1 MDSHAILDN
10 RISTTKTVRY
20 RSPAEIFTE
29 TQVIEM
35 KKVYCLYRV
44 STTHQ
49 VEYSQNT
56 DGDIPMQKTACHEFA
71 DRQGWTIFKEFYE
84 KGVSGYKVSA
94 NDRDAIQDL
103 KKAAEKGEFEILL
116 VFKFDRLG
124 RIESETPFILEW
136 FVAHGIEMWST
147 KEGQQK
153 IETRTD
159 KLINFLRFWQAGTES
174 ENTSQRV
181 TTAMRQMVQT
191 GQYVGGVTPYG
202 YCTVKSGKISKH
214 GRELQ
219 QLMIHEQEAEVV
231 RMIFEK
237 TVHEG
242 YGSHRMSQYLSDHGY
257 RTHNGARFQCNSINR
272 ILSNSIYCGYIR
284 FGEVIS
290 PRRED
295 LQIIDDNL
303 IMAAQYIL
311 GQRREKEHDK
321 RHIAMNTKG
330 HTLLSGN
337 LFCGHCGSHMIAS
350 SWWDRYTRADGTKVD
365 RKRYRYL
372 CYHKARK
379 LCECEGAS
387 AYTSDRIDAAILDLI
402 RTYLERIKTTPKDL
416 AIERKYRQ
424 HLKELQTRK
433 RQLEKEH
440 EAISR
445 RLQGL
450 TDEIGRSLTGDS
462 RFDTD
467 TLADAIKR
475 AREDLTRNEELLA
488 KCAQELTEQAT
499 LTEGLDGKYE
509 QFRSWA
515 EVFDRASREEQ
526 KMIVCQLIQRV
537 EIRKGYEITVDFNP
551 TYEQFLG
558 ETETNKENA
567 SNKETQKEPERDA
580 G

>member
-1 MDSHAILDN
+1 
-10 RISTTKTVRY
+10 
-20 RSPAEIFTE
+20 
-29 TQVIEM
+29 M
-35 KKVYCLYRV
+35 KKIYCLYRV

-56 DGDIPMQKTACHEFA
+56 DGDIPMQRTACHEFA
-71 DRQGWTIFKEFYE
+71 ERQGWTIVKEFYE
-84 KGVSGYKVSA
+84 KGISGYKVSA

-103 KKAAEKGEFEILL
+103 KKAAEKKEFDVLL

-153 IETRTD
+153 IESRTD
-159 KLINFLRFWQAGTES
+159 KLINYLRFWQAGTES

-181 TTAMRQMVQT
+181 TTAMRQMVQA

-202 YCTVKSGKISKH
+202 YRTVKSGRISKH
-214 GRELQ
+214 GRDLH
-219 QLMIHEQEAEVV
+219 QLEINETEAEAV
-231 RMIFEK
+231 RTIFQK

-242 YGSHRMSQYLSDHGY
+242 YGSYRMSQYLNDHGY
-257 RTHNGARFQCNSINR
+257 RTHNGAKFQCNSVNR
-272 ILSNSIYCGYIR
+272 ILSNPIYCGYIK

-290 PRRED
+290 PRCEN
-295 LQIIDDNL
+295 LQIIDDDL
-303 IMAAQYIL
+303 FMAAQYIL
-311 GQRREKEHDK
+311 EQRRERAHDK
-321 RHIAMNTKG
+321 RHIAINTKG

-337 LFCGHCGSHMIAS
+337 IFCGHCGSHMIAS
-350 SWWDRYTRADGTKVD
+350 SWWDHYTKVDGTKVD

-372 CYHKARK
+372 CYHKSRK

-402 RTYLERIKTTPKDL
+402 HTYLERIKTTPKDL
-416 AIERKYRQ
+416 AIERRYQQR
-424 HLKELQTRK
+424 LKELKIRK

-440 EAISR
+440 EAIAR

-450 TDEIGRSLTGDS
+450 TDEIGRALTGDS
-462 RFDTD
+462 RFDAD
-467 TLADAIKR
+467 TLSLAINN
-475 AREDLTRNEELLA
+475 AREELKQNEELSA
-488 KCAQELTEQAT
+488 KCVQQLTEQSA

-515 EVFDRASREEQ
+515 EIFDSASREEQ
-526 KMIVCQLIQRV
+526 KMIACQLIQRV
-537 EIRKGYEITVDFNP
+537 EIKKGY
-551 TYEQFLG
+551 
-558 ETETNKENA
+558 
-567 SNKETQKEPERDA
+567 
-580 G
+580 

>member
-1 MDSHAILDN
+1 
-10 RISTTKTVRY
+10 
-20 RSPAEIFTE
+20 
-29 TQVIEM
+29 M

-49 VEYSQNT
+49 VEYSQNS

-71 DRQGWTIFKEFYE
+71 EKQGWMIVKEFYE
-84 KGVSGYKVSA
+84 KGISGYKVSA

-103 KKAAEKGEFEILL
+103 KKAAEKGEFDILL

-136 FVAHGIEMWST
+136 FVARGIEVWST

-181 TTAMRQMVQT
+181 TTAMRQMVQA

-202 YCTVKSGKISKH
+202 YCTVKSGKTNKH
-214 GRELQ
+214 GRELC
-219 QLMIHEQEAEVV
+219 QLQICEQEAVVV
-231 RMIFEK
+231 RLIFEK

-242 YGSHRMSQYLSDHGY
+242 YGSYRMSRYLSEHGY
-257 RTHNGARFQCNSINR
+257 RTHNGAIFQCNSINR
-272 ILSNSIYCGYIR
+272 ILSNPIYCGYIK

-295 LQIIDDNL
+295 LQIIEDDL
-303 IMAAQYIL
+303 FLSAQYIL
-311 GQRREKEHDK
+311 QQRAEKERDK

-337 LFCGHCGSHMIAS
+337 IFCGHCGSHMVAS
-350 SWWDRYTRADGTKVD
+350 SWWDRYTRSDGTKVD

-372 CYHKARK
+372 CYHKSRK

-387 AYTSDRIDAAILDLI
+387 AYTAERIDSVILDLI
-402 RTYLERIKTTPKDL
+402 LTYLEKIKTTPKDL
-416 AIERKYRQ
+416 TIERRYRQ
-424 HLKELQTRK
+424 ELKELRERK
-433 RQLEKEH
+433 RWLEKEH
-440 EAISR
+440 EAILK
-445 RLQGL
+445 RLQSL
-450 TDEIGRSLTGDS
+450 TDEIGKALTGDS

-467 TLADAIKR
+467 TLSAAINR
-475 AREDLTRNEELLA
+475 TREEQTQNETLSA
-488 KCAQELTEQAT
+488 KCAQELMEQTA
-499 LTEGLDGKYE
+499 LADGLEGRYE
-509 QFRSWA
+509 QFRSWS
-515 EVFDRASREEQ
+515 EIFDSASREEQ
-526 KMIVCQLIQRV
+526 KMIACQLIQRV
-537 EIRKGYEITVDFNP
+537 EIRKGYEIKVFFNS
-551 TYEQFLG
+551 TYEQFFCRTD
-558 ETETNKENA
+558 ETEEMKCE
-567 SNKETQKEPERDA
+567 
-580 G
+580 